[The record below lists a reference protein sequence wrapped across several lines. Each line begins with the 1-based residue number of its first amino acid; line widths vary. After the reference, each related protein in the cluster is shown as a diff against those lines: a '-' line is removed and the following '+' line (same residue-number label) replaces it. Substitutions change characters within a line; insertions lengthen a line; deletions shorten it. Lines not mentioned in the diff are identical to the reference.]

1 MIKNFLAFLELSFL
15 VTQTNSKSEII
26 NKPESTKSLA
36 QKTDIQPQIGV
47 EEHICIII
55 KCPPF
60 FSFVSSSFCKKQV
73 NYTVMLKNY
82 AILRSLYVQYM

>member
-1 MIKNFLAFLELSFL
+1 MK
-15 VTQTNSKSEII
+15 II
-26 NKPESTKSLA
+26 NEPESTKGLA
-36 QKTDIQPQIGV
+36 QKTDIQPQIDV

-73 NYTVMLKNY
+73 NYKVMVKNY